1 MSDNVHNPK
10 HYQGRNDLE
19 AIDVHRNF
27 MNDEQLTGYHLGNT
41 LKYILRYRQKN
52 GIEDLEKAKVHM
64 DWLIEKE
71 KVMMLQ
77 QEVLK
82 EVDSKLEALRKTKVD
97 ALVGGKNDQ

>member
-10 HYQGRNDLE
+10 HYQGRNGLE

-27 MNDEQLTGYHLGNT
+27 MNDEQLTGYYLGN
-41 LKYILRYRQKN
+41 LIKYVLRYRRKN

-71 KVMMLQ
+71 KVMLLQ

-82 EVDSKLEALRKTKVD
+82 EVDSKLEALKKTK
-97 ALVGGKNDQ
+97 AFVGGNNDQ

>member
-10 HYQGRNDLE
+10 HYQGRNGLE

-27 MNDEQLTGYHLGNT
+27 MNDEQLTGYHLGN
-41 LKYILRYRQKN
+41 LIKYVLRYRRKN

-71 KVMMLQ
+71 KAMMLKQ
-77 QEVLK
+77 KAPTK
-82 EVDSKLEALRKTKVD
+82 ESATLD
-97 ALVGGKNDQ
+97 ALAKACTLIGGKNDQ

>member
-10 HYQGRNDLE
+10 HYQGRNGLE

-27 MNDEQLTGYHLGNT
+27 MNDEQLTGYHLGNL
-41 LKYILRYRQKN
+41 LKYLIRYRKKN

-71 KVMMLQ
+71 KAMMLQ
-77 QEVLK
+77 QKAPTK
-82 EVDSKLEALRKTKVD
+82 ENATLD
-97 ALVGGKNDQ
+97 ALAKAFTLIGGKNDQ

>member
-10 HYQGRNDLE
+10 HYQGRNGLE

-27 MNDEQLTGYHLGNT
+27 MSDEQLTGYHLGN
-41 LKYILRYRQKN
+41 LIKYVLRYRRKN

-71 KVMMLQ
+71 KAMLLQ
-77 QEVLK
+77 KKALTK
-82 EVDSKLEALRKTKVD
+82 ENASLD
-97 ALVGGKNDQ
+97 ALAKACTLIGGKHDQ

>member
-10 HYQGRNDLE
+10 HYQGRNGLE

-27 MNDEQLTGYHLGNT
+27 MNDEQLTGYHLGN
-41 LKYILRYRQKN
+41 LIKYVLRYRRKN

-71 KVMMLQ
+71 KAMMLQ
-77 QEVLK
+77 QKALIK
-82 EVDSKLEALRKTKVD
+82 ENTTLD
-97 ALVGGKNDQ
+97 ALAKAYTLIGGKNDK

>member
-10 HYQGRNDLE
+10 HYQGRNGLE

-27 MNDEQLTGYHLGNT
+27 MNDEQLTGYHLGNL
-41 LKYILRYRQKN
+41 LKYLIRYRKKN

-71 KVMMLQ
+71 KAMLQ
-77 QEVLK
+77 QKALTK
-82 EVDSKLEALRKTKVD
+82 ENATLD
-97 ALVGGKNDQ
+97 ALAKAWTLIGGKNDQ

>member
-10 HYQGRNDLE
+10 HYQGRNGLE

-27 MNDEQLTGYHLGNT
+27 MNDEQLTGYHLGNL
-41 LKYILRYRQKN
+41 LKYLLRYRKKN

-71 KVMMLQ
+71 KAMMLQ
-77 QEVLK
+77 QQAPTK
-82 EVDSKLEALRKTKVD
+82 ENATLD
-97 ALVGGKNDQ
+97 ALAKACTLIGGKNDQ

>member
-10 HYQGRNDLE
+10 HYQGRNGLE

-71 KVMMLQ
+71 KAIMLQ
-77 QEVLK
+77 
-82 EVDSKLEALRKTKVD
+82 LEASKKVEEALSKTDV
-97 ALVGGKNDQ
+97 LIGGKND

>member
-10 HYQGRNDLE
+10 HYQGRNGLE

-27 MNDEQLTGYHLGNT
+27 MSDEQLTGYHLGN
-41 LKYILRYRQKN
+41 LIKYVLRYRRKN

-71 KVMMLQ
+71 KVMLLQ
-77 QEVLK
+77 QEMLK
-82 EVDSKLEALRKTKVD
+82 EVDSKLEALKKTDV
-97 ALVGGKNDQ
+97 LVGGTNDQ

>member
-10 HYQGRNDLE
+10 HYQGRNGLE

-27 MNDEQLTGYHLGNT
+27 MSDEQLTGYHLGN
-41 LKYILRYRQKN
+41 LIKYVLRYRRKN

-71 KVMMLQ
+71 KVMLLQ

-82 EVDSKLEALRKTKVD
+82 EVDSKLEALKKTK
-97 ALVGGKNDQ
+97 AFVGGNNDQ

>member
-10 HYQGRNDLE
+10 HYQGRNGLE

-27 MNDEQLTGYHLGNT
+27 MNDEQLTGYHLGN
-41 LKYILRYRQKN
+41 LIKYVLRYRRKN

-71 KVMMLQ
+71 KAMKLQ
-77 QEVLK
+77 QKAPTK
-82 EVDSKLEALRKTKVD
+82 ESATLD
-97 ALVGGKNDQ
+97 ALAKACTLIGGKNDQ

>member
-1 MSDNVHNPK
+1 MNDNVRNPK
-10 HYQGRNDLE
+10 HCQVRNGLE

-41 LKYILRYRQKN
+41 LKYLPRYRKKN

-71 KVMMLQ
+71 KAIMLQ
-77 QEVLK
+77 
-82 EVDSKLEALRKTKVD
+82 LEASKKVEEALSKTD
-97 ALVGGKNDQ
+97 ALIGGKND